1 MAREPIRE
9 VVMLFKKIWMY
20 AVFASVTVLVFA
32 GCETTNTV
40 TEKEVI
46 PDCSSSYP
54 TGACEAGETCFE
66 GTCVGSATLC
76 SMTNLEGTCP
86 SGMTC
91 FAGGCVVEG
100 ALCSQDN
107 PTGACNIGDSCFEGS
122 CVATASLCSASNPT
136 GQCPSG
142 QECVDGMCTAPEVDP
157 CEQQVYTQ
165 QPEIVVRASATVP
178 ETVIEDEGG
187 NDICVPIDDP
197 RVDIEG
203 FVWEGATRGV
213 ITVDGLDFKDS
224 NGNGALDPYEDWRL
238 LEICRAQDLVSK
250 MDLDRKIGQMGE
262 GSRFG
267 SNGESFDCDEDGEP
281 DQLVPTNRLD
291 DLVEDH
297 RRPALI
303 RTRLSGREYARYL
316 NNLNEVAEGLP
327 LGIPVIITA
336 DPIHGLRMETSTGG
350 RGGPAGDQDISPESS
365 TVSDFPIR
373 LGFGAINDTRVTRE
387 AGDIIR
393 KEFAAMGFRW
403 QLGPM
408 ADSATE
414 PRWARNQSTFAE
426 NPLQAAIHT
435 QAWIS
440 GFQNYGCSKER
451 CLTEGIAATMKH
463 YPGAGPNQDGM
474 DSHSYPGRFNVFP
487 GDGFQQHLLPF
498 QAAVDVGV
506 AAVMPCYSVYKREIN
521 GVLYPIPQ
529 DPYQVPAG
537 FSPALITDILKT
549 QMGFT
554 GMITGDWGTSGD
566 PYGNNAGLT
575 TVQRAANWLK
585 AGSHQWGS
593 DSVELFREALNQ
605 GLIDESHIDEAVAK
619 ILEMSFKLGLFEN
632 PYVDEDVAAQTVR
645 SQEHMLFGLNA
656 QKRAIVMLE
665 NAGRI
670 MPIEGDEDHD
680 SDGNGEVEIYLDGIH
695 DSPGGLISSSIDR
708 PYDPYVVD
716 DSGAPFLGEYDY
728 TSPAVV
734 DPPTLAVVEAG
745 SIEEADIAI
754 LRIGARRGQYFG
766 LDAGVPL
773 SYDGPFPGED
783 NDRGLANALLERDRV
798 VDAFRVRDG
807 YNGCNLAGDAL
818 EAVPAANPDL
828 RIVLVVYADRAPIV
842 KGFVDGL
849 KPEALDDVLDNGTC
863 VSYKDYYDGSSEESA
878 LVANVDN
885 HDPAGASGVEALFID
900 FGAYDRAVLD
910 VLFDVNLPDG
920 ADWDYLDARLPM
932 EIPSTDA
939 AVEAQYED
947 VSADSANAHY
957 DLGDGD
963 DY

>member
-1 MAREPIRE
+1 MKQLLAFA
-9 VVMLFKKIWMY
+9 L
-20 AVFASVTVLVFA
+20 FASVTMLGLA
-32 GCETTNTV
+32 GCGETTT
-40 TEKEVI
+40 TETIKEVV
-46 PDCSSSYP
+46 PPCSSTQP
-54 TGACEAGETCFE
+54 QGACDAGETCVE
-66 GTCVGSATLC
+66 GACVASSSLC
-76 SMTNLEGTCP
+76 STTNLEGSCP

-91 FAGGCVVEG
+91 FAGGCVLET
-100 ALCSQDN
+100 ALCSEDN
-107 PTGACNIGDSCFEGS
+107 PTGACNIGDTCFQGS
-122 CVATASLCSASNPT
+122 CEATASLCSAANQT
-136 GQCPSG
+136 GLCPSG
-142 QECVDGMCTAPEVDP
+142 QACDGGMCVGDVEIP
-157 CEQQVYTQ
+157 CEQQVYTE

-178 ETVIEDEGG
+178 QTVIEDEGG

-197 RVDIEG
+197 GVEIEG
-203 FVWEGATRGV
+203 FVWEGATRGI

-224 NGNGALDPYEDWRL
+224 NGNGTLDPYEDWRL
-238 LEICRAQDLVSK
+238 FEICRARDLVSK
-250 MDLDRKIGQMGE
+250 MTLDQKIGQMGE

-267 SNGESFDCDEDGEP
+267 SNGDSFDCDEDGES

-303 RTRLSGREYARYL
+303 RTNQSAQLYARYL

-336 DPIHGLRMETSTGG
+336 DPIHGLRMQSATSCG
-350 RGGPAGDQDISPESS
+350 RGCLETGDQTLSPESG

-373 LGFGAINDTRVTRE
+373 WGFGAINDQRVTRE

-393 KEFAAMGFRW
+393 QEFMAMGFRW

-426 NPLQAAIHT
+426 NPLRAAVHT

-440 GFQNYGCSKER
+440 GFQNYGGEGGLR
-451 CLTEGIAATMKH
+451 NGIAATMKH
-463 YPGAGPNQDGM
+463 FPGAGPNQRGM
-474 DSHSYPGRFNVFP
+474 DSHSYDGRYNVFP
-487 GDGFQQHLLPF
+487 GNNFATHLLPF

-506 AAVMPCYSVYKREIN
+506 AAVMPCYSVYKLVID
-521 GVLYPIPQ
+521 GQLFPIPE

-537 FSPALITDILKT
+537 FSPALMTDILKT

-554 GMITGDWGTSGD
+554 GMVTGDWGTSGD
-566 PYGNNAGLT
+566 PYGNNAGLST
-575 TVQRAANWLK
+575 TQRAANWLK

-593 DSVELFREALNQ
+593 DNVNLFRDALDQ
-605 GLIDESHIDEAVAK
+605 GLVDMSHIDEAVAK

-665 NAGRI
+665 NEDDLL
-670 MPIEGDEDHD
+670 PIVGDTDHD
-680 SDGNGEVEIYLDGIH
+680 SDGNGEVEVYLDGIH
-695 DSPGGLISSSIDR
+695 DSDGEENSDGTGLVSAPIVDPDDGSITY
-708 PYDPYVVD
+708 YDPYVVD
-716 DSGAPFLGEYDY
+716 DSGEDFLGEYDY
-728 TSPAVV
+728 TSPAA
-734 DPPTLAVVEAG
+734 DPLLAVVEAG
-745 SIEEADIAI
+745 SIEDADIAI
-754 LRIGARRGQYFG
+754 IRIGARQGQYFG
-766 LDAGVPL
+766 LDDGVPL
-773 SYDGPFPGED
+773 SYDGPFPGQD
-783 NDRGLANALLERDRV
+783 NDGGLPVALAERDRM

-807 YNGCNLAGDAL
+807 YMGCNTAGDAL

-828 RIVLVVYADRAPIV
+828 RIALVVYADRAPIV

-849 KPEALDDVLDNGTC
+849 KPEALNDVMDGGTC
-863 VSYKDYYDGSSEESA
+863 VSYKDYYDGDIG
-878 LVANVDN
+878 LVSNVDN
-885 HDPAGASGVEALFID
+885 HDPTGDSGVDALFID

-910 VLFDVNLPDG
+910 VLFDANLPDG
-920 ADWDYLDARLPM
+920 ADWNYLDATLPM
-932 EIPSTDA
+932 EIPSTDD
-939 AVEAQYED
+939 AVVAQFED
-947 VSADSANAHY
+947 VSADSANPQY
-957 DLGDGD
+957 DIGDGN